1 MADKRMMSRKIVE
14 SDAFYDL
21 EPMQQALY
29 FHLCM
34 EADDDGFIN
43 NPKSIARGMGAS
55 IDDINALIDARF
67 IISFSSGVVCIKHW
81 RINNTI
87 QKDRYKETT
96 YKEEKA
102 LLKIKENGAYTLD
115 TQEHETLDTQ
125 EVESLDTQET
135 ETLDTQEADFV
146 YPQNRL
152 DKNRLDKNSIDKR
165 ESKERENDSLSDTDT
180 EPFHVPQSVD
190 DLYDFLPKIQLYV
203 DEPFKFPI
211 EDLEVYY
218 RVRRRDK
225 WKNITDED
233 SLAQDMYL
241 WCVRGDDYKARKEYG
256 A

>member
-1 MADKRMMSRKIVE
+1 MADRRMMSRKIVE

-102 LLKIKENGAYTLD
+102 LLKVKENGAYTLD
-115 TQEHETLDTQ
+115 TQEAETLDTQ
-125 EVESLDTQET
+125 EDDSL
-135 ETLDTQEADFV
+135 

-165 ESKERENDSLSDTDT
+165 ESKERENGSLSDTDT
-180 EPFHVPQSVD
+180 EPFKLPQSVD

-211 EDLEVYY
+211 EELEVYY

>member
-1 MADKRMMSRKIVE
+1 MADKRMMSKKIVE

-67 IISFSSGVVCIKHW
+67 LISFSSGIVCIKHW

-102 LLKIKENGAYTLD
+102 LLKVKENGAYTLD
-115 TQEHETLDTQ
+115 TQEAETLDTQ
-125 EVESLDTQET
+125 ED
-135 ETLDTQEADFV
+135 DFV

-165 ESKERENDSLSDTDT
+165 ESKERENGSLSDTDT
-180 EPFHVPQSVD
+180 EPFQLPQSVD

-211 EDLEVYY
+211 EELEVYY

>member
-1 MADKRMMSRKIVE
+1 MADRRMMSRKIVE

-67 IISFSSGVVCIKHW
+67 LISFSSGIVCIKHW

-102 LLKIKENGAYTLD
+102 LLKVKENGAYTLD
-115 TQEHETLDTQ
+115 TQEAETLDTQ
-125 EVESLDTQET
+125 EA

-165 ESKERENDSLSDTDT
+165 ESKERENGSLSDMDT
-180 EPFHVPQSVD
+180 EPFQLPQSVD

-211 EDLEVYY
+211 EELEVYY

>member
-1 MADKRMMSRKIVE
+1 MADRRMMSRKIVE

-67 IISFSSGVVCIKHW
+67 LISFSSGIVCIKHW

-102 LLKIKENGAYTLD
+102 LLKVKENGAYTLD
-115 TQEHETLDTQ
+115 TQEA
-125 EVESLDTQET
+125 

-165 ESKERENDSLSDTDT
+165 ESKERENGSLSDMDT
-180 EPFHVPQSVD
+180 EPFQLPQSVD

-211 EDLEVYY
+211 EELEVYY

>member
-1 MADKRMMSRKIVE
+1 MADRRMMSRKIVE

-67 IISFSSGVVCIKHW
+67 IISFSSGVICIKHW

-102 LLKIKENGAYTLD
+102 LLKVKENGAYTLD
-115 TQEHETLDTQ
+115 TQATEILDTQ
-125 EVESLDTQET
+125 EVESLDTQEA
-135 ETLDTQEADFV
+135 ETLDTQEDDSV

-152 DKNRLDKNSIDKR
+152 DKNRLDKR

-180 EPFHVPQSVD
+180 EPFHLPQSVD

-211 EDLEVYY
+211 EELEVYY

>member
-67 IISFSSGVVCIKHW
+67 LISFSSGIVCIKHW

-102 LLKIKENGAYTLD
+102 LLKVKENGAYTLD
-115 TQEHETLDTQ
+115 TQEA
-125 EVESLDTQET
+125 

-165 ESKERENDSLSDTDT
+165 ESKERENGSLSDTDT
-180 EPFHVPQSVD
+180 EPFHLPQSVD

-211 EDLEVYY
+211 EELEVYY

>member
-1 MADKRMMSRKIVE
+1 MMSRKIVE

-67 IISFSSGVVCIKHW
+67 LISFSSGIVCIKHW

-102 LLKIKENGAYTLD
+102 LLKVKENGAYTLD
-115 TQEHETLDTQ
+115 TQEAETLDTQ
-125 EVESLDTQET
+125 EA

-165 ESKERENDSLSDTDT
+165 ESKERENGSLSDMDT
-180 EPFHVPQSVD
+180 EPFQLPQSVD

-211 EDLEVYY
+211 EELEVYY